1 MIVEVLSLIFPS
13 GVVYTRDRL
22 GTGHRGHR
30 GRRSHHDI
38 WQCGTPNDTRMRADD
53 RWLSET
59 DDPPD
64 SLLTASI
71 SSVPVGLE
79 RYGLCFHGDPLQRD
93 REYYQLQRRG
103 LSCAPAR
110 PHRPIRSTRWSR
122 ASFADL
128 TIPCW
133 SPTPPLLLQPEKP
146 QCLQAPERGH
156 SLRLALRWDA
166 DIGYC
171 NAEAQ
176 QYEPPLDQ
184 LQPARQGHPKARP
197 RPLRPIKLWFFTIS
211 GILGAKTGT
220 AMIKVKRSGRVHRS
234 VPRPLK

>member
-1 MIVEVLSLIFPS
+1 MISFVIDVAFIGFLIWDSIAHGGAVSGSQLAFGIIKMDCLKEVAIAIVEVLSLIFPS
-13 GVVYTRDRL
+13 GVVYTRDRS

-103 LSCAPAR
+103 LIYAR
-110 PHRPIRSTRWSR
+110 HGPIVR
-122 ASFADL
+122 
-128 TIPCW
+128 
-133 SPTPPLLLQPEKP
+133 
-146 QCLQAPERGH
+146 
-156 SLRLALRWDA
+156 
-166 DIGYC
+166 Y
-171 NAEAQ
+171 
-176 QYEPPLDQ
+176 DQ
-184 LQPARQGHPKARP
+184 LG
-197 RPLRPIKLWFFTIS
+197 
-211 GILGAKTGT
+211 GAELLC
-220 AMIKVKRSGRVHRS
+220 R
-234 VPRPLK
+234 L